1 MKKRSQNFFEERES
15 YLSILKDNGPAFL
28 WKNLRFI
35 FEENLRFFLNKKPK
49 FALKKISRIF
59 SKETGPDF
67 LWRYLWKFIR
77 KLNGGMLMDVLC
89 TLHIQNWSRPV
100 WYSGQFWWMPC
111 IHEKGLLHLDIW
123 IQYLFDLAW
132 HFNVV
137 VFFCRKGHFQKLGI
151 FSSC

>member
-1 MKKRSQNFFEERES
+1 MKKSQIF
-15 YLSILKDNGPAFL
+15 
-28 WKNLRFI
+28 

-89 TLHIQNWSRPV
+89 TLHIQNWSRPF

-111 IHEKGLLHLDIW
+111 IHEKGLLHLGIW

-132 HFNVV
+132 HFI
-137 VFFCRKGHFQKLGI
+137 VFFCRKGSFSGFHFQKLGI
-151 FSSC
+151 FSSSYSSKTTQKGNLEEMALIKTWLG